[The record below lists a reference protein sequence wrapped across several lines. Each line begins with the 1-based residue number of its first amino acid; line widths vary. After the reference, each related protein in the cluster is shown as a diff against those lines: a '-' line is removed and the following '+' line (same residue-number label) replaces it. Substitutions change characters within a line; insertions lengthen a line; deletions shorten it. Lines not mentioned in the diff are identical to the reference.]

1 MEGKGR
7 KNLSPVVPVHS
18 LHPSPA
24 RKGHFMFIQ
33 KKAKVLAFVSI
44 VFFGILL
51 SGTFRIA
58 EASDVVG
65 VVDVLKAFRKT
76 DLGKS
81 IQSHLKEFQKK
92 KAESIQ
98 SERQELQGEQKR
110 IEQQVGVISKD
121 ALKAKELAFQQKVQD
136 YRKKLQK
143 IQTEVASEN
152 AVEIRKFLDALSKAT
167 VYVGKKYGFQV
178 VLAQHPIRIPMG
190 PQPPAFSSSR
200 ILYLNSKADLTESVI
215 QYINKNNPPG
225 SAQ

>member
-1 MEGKGR
+1 
-7 KNLSPVVPVHS
+7 
-18 LHPSPA
+18 
-24 RKGHFMFIQ
+24 MFIQ

-98 SERQELQGEQKR
+98 SERLQGEQKR